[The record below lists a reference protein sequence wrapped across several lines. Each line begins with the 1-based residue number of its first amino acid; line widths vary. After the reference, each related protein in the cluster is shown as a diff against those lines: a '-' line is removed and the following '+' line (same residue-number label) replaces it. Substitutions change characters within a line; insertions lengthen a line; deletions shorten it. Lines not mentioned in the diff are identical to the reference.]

1 MTQLT
6 SLDASVAAPTNGQ
19 VAATSAALIARD
31 RMAVSPALYRYTEIA
46 FARGEGVFLYDFEG
60 RRYYDM
66 AAGIATMNVG
76 HCHPRVVRA
85 IAEQAQTLIHA
96 AAHVGY
102 MAPYVEM
109 AETLRSLAPA
119 PLDRGKVML
128 LNSGSEAVEAAI
140 KLARA
145 ATRRSVVLAFL
156 DGFHGRPMGALSVT
170 GSSSGYRRHLGG
182 LLSGAEHVPYPNCR
196 RCPFGHGDRTPHTCC
211 GHWRA
216 FIQMTLDK
224 LVHPDDLA
232 AIIVEPIAGEG
243 GYLVPP
249 DDFLPA
255 LRELCD
261 RTGALLIADEVQTGL
276 GRTGRWFA
284 VEHNAVVPDIL
295 VMGKAIGGGLPLG
308 AILAKADVMDQWW
321 PAAHGSTFGGN
332 PIACRAG
339 LESIAIT
346 REENLLHNATVVGRR
361 LMTHFEQAQLPF
373 VGDVRG
379 RGLMVA
385 VELVDADGR
394 PLTTEAL
401 KQVIKALAHHGV
413 VMTKCGPNAL
423 RLAPALIL
431 TEQQADDVAS
441 RMIEALR
448 DVLGSSGHGG
458 AAQG

>member
-1 MTQLT
+1 MTQRT
-6 SLDASVAAPTNGQ
+6 HDVTTNGRAEQ
-19 VAATSAALIARD
+19 ITSADLIARD
-31 RMAVSPALYRYTEIA
+31 REVVSPAIYRYTEIA

-60 RRYYDM
+60 NRYYDM

-76 HCHPRVVRA
+76 HCHPRVVQA
-85 IAEQAQTLIHA
+85 IADQAGTLIHA
-96 AAHVGY
+96 ASHVGY

-109 AETLRSLAPA
+109 AETLRELMPA
-119 PLDRGKVML
+119 PLNAGKAL
-128 LNSGSEAVEAAI
+128 LVNSGSEAVESAL

-145 ATRRSVVLAFL
+145 VTGRSMVLAFI
-156 DGFHGRPMGALSVT
+156 DGFHGRPLGALAAT

-182 LLSGAEHVPYPNCR
+182 LLAGVEHVPYPNCG
-196 RCPFGHGDRTPHTCC
+196 RCAFGHGPRAPQDCC
-211 GHWRA
+211 GQWKA

-249 DDFLPA
+249 DDFLPF

-284 VEHNAVVPDIL
+284 FEHSGVVPDIVAL
-295 VMGKAIGGGLPLG
+295 GKAIGGGLPLG
-308 AILAKADVMDQWW
+308 GIIARADLMDRWW

-339 LESIAIT
+339 LETIAIM
-346 REENLLHNATVVGRR
+346 REENLLDHAIRVGAR
-361 LMTHFEQAQLPF
+361 LIQGFQTARARLPMI
-373 VGDVRG
+373 GDVRG

-385 VELVDADGR
+385 VDLVDERSQPISTDR
-394 PLTTEAL
+394 V
-401 KQVIKALAHHGV
+401 KQVIKSLAKHGV
-413 VMTKCGPNAL
+413 VMTKCGPSAL
-423 RLAPALIL
+423 RFAPALIL
-431 TEQQADDVAS
+431 AEQQADEVVE
-441 RMIEALR
+441 RVVEALKG
-448 DVLGSSGHGG
+448 VS
-458 AAQG
+458 